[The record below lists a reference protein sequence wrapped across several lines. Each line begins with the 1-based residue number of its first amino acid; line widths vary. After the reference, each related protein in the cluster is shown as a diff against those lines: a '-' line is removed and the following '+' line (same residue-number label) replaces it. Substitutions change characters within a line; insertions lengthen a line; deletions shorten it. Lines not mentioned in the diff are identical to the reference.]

1 MHGGMA
7 TESATAIIILPS
19 FSHPGDRY
27 RPARSGLSAVS
38 VFHHVSPPHAIAS
51 KCQMCFIVNAELGSR
66 SQRAGARLDVYQ
78 LILKRLSEEDE
89 L

>member
-7 TESATAIIILPS
+7 TPTESATAIIILPS

-38 VFHHVSPPHAIAS
+38 VFHQRRAIAS